1 MDTKKLVGILGI
13 LLGVAYYQYTYKS
26 VSELVK
32 GLDQQNRLL
41 HIAICTVL
49 IACGAIIFGIYF
61 ANVVP
66 KIEIEPVKRKSK
78 GATKVL
84 KQRVIQK

>member
-1 MDTKKLVGILGI
+1 
-13 LLGVAYYQYTYKS
+13 
-26 VSELVK
+26 
-32 GLDQQNRLL
+32 
-41 HIAICTVL
+41 L
-49 IACGAIIFGIYF
+49 IACGAIIFGINF